1 MEVSVRELKARLSE
15 YLRKLK
21 PGEEIIVT
29 AHGKP
34 VGRLLP
40 PRARR
45 GKRSAEDDALDFL
58 RKQAW
63 VRPGKSGKPRVPKP
77 VVRLERGEQSASD
90 IVSEQRGPR

>member
-21 PGEEIIVT
+21 PGEEITVT

-34 VGRLLP
+34 VARLLP

-45 GKRSAEDDALDFL
+45 SKRSADDALVFL
-58 RKQAW
+58 RKLAR
-63 VRPGKSGKPRVPKP
+63 VRPGKSGKPRVPNP
-77 VVRLERGEQSASD
+77 VSRLQPGEQLLSD